1 MAQRSQV
8 CENGPELILV
18 HSEVGRAALV
28 IDQCPSVAVSDIDN
42 TGPISAKKNLE

>member
-18 HSEVGRAALV
+18 HSEVGRAVLVLINAQALQSL
-28 IDQCPSVAVSDIDN
+28 I
-42 TGPISAKKNLE
+42 